1 MERSGKDR
9 LNLEDLASDLAVKIV
24 LHSIKLRELEDL
36 KTWGVNPE
44 SPRHRLEIVILSLSS
59 LKSAIFIV
67 QQSSTLDQ
75 DKGSELLLYV
85 EQYLKNS
92 YANVLT
98 LGDTDQF
105 ENLLHSRY
113 EEYESRDTPGSP
125 IPRIGLRFCHNIE
138 IDDIALV
145 HWAETTFRTARQT
158 YVDYLKLINDRYE
171 LIC

>member
-24 LHSIKLRELEDL
+24 LQSIKLRELEDL
-36 KTWGVNPE
+36 KTWGVNPK
-44 SPRHRLEIVILSLSS
+44 SSKHRHEIVILSLFS
-59 LKSAIFIV
+59 LKSAIFIA
-67 QQSSTLDQ
+67 QQLPTFDQ

-92 YANVLT
+92 YTKVLT

-105 ENLLHSRY
+105 ENLLRSRY
-113 EEYESRDTPGSP
+113 EDYESRDTPGSP
-125 IPRIGLRFCHNIE
+125 IPRIGLRFSRNIG
-138 IDDIALV
+138 IDDMAIV
-145 HWAETTFRTARQT
+145 HWAEATFRKNRQT
-158 YVDYLKLINDRYE
+158 YVDYLKMINDRYE

>member
-1 MERSGKDR
+1 MESSGKDR
-9 LNLEDLASDLAVKIV
+9 LKLEDLASDLAVKMV
-24 LHSIKLRELEDL
+24 LQSIKLRELEDL

-44 SPRHRLEIVILSLSS
+44 SSKHRLEIVILSLFS
-59 LKSAIFIV
+59 LKSAIFIA
-67 QQSSTLDQ
+67 QQSSTFNR

-92 YANVLT
+92 YSNVLT

-105 ENLLHSRY
+105 ENLLRSRY
-113 EEYESRDTPGSP
+113 EEYESRDTPGST
-125 IPRIGLRFCHNIE
+125 IPQIGLRFSNNIG

-145 HWAETTFRTARQT
+145 QWAETTFRTVRQT
-158 YVDYLKLINDRYE
+158 YVDFLKVINDKYE

>member
-1 MERSGKDR
+1 MEWSGKDR
-9 LNLEDLASDLAVKIV
+9 LKLEDLASDLAVKMV
-24 LHSIKLRELEDL
+24 LQSIKLRELEDL

-113 EEYESRDTPGSP
+113 EEYESRDTPGST
-125 IPRIGLRFCHNIE
+125 IPRIGLWFSRNIG
-138 IDDIALV
+138 IDDMALV
-145 HWAETTFRTARQT
+145 HWAETTFRMTRQT
-158 YVDYLKLINDRYE
+158 YVDFLKTISDGFDLIY
-171 LIC
+171 